1 MKSDSDLLRSYVQD
15 NCSEAFTEIVRRNV
29 NLVHSCV
36 LRRIGGDA
44 QMAEDITQKV
54 FSDLA
59 RKSSKLANLSSVSG
73 WLYVGANLASA
84 EFVRKERRRKTRE
97 LEASRM
103 QEIMTE
109 EGTPTSD
116 EWNQIRNLIDD
127 LICELNQ
134 SDREAVVLRF
144 FSKRTYLE
152 IAGIQCT
159 KEDGARK
166 RVMRALEKLR
176 LMLAKSGVA
185 SSVEA
190 LEATL
195 VKQKDTN
202 APQNLANRVAGIA
215 VMEFGAAG
223 AATSWLLSLGRVLT
237 SKAVTM
243 GAVFVAA
250 AILIAWQHHKND
262 LLQGH
267 IDKLHGRTEEI
278 RGLEQDN
285 RRLTQTIVE
294 AEDLRRTLAAIPSP
308 RSAGSTVTER
318 QVGAPLNVN
327 VTSKGQIAWENE
339 PVTLQEFLD
348 RLVAFHS
355 QDLGSSAQLVING
368 APGAT
373 FSQTAYVVEQAS
385 KAGFH
390 DIVINS
396 QAPPAPGD
404 SWAFTGPVPP
414 KPGDVAPPMLP
425 DETVKP

>member
-1 MKSDSDLLRSYVQD
+1 VTSWDGPILQLGHGVLHPSSQGSGRVCGLGSVLEWVLLGAPHGFPILVSISCPLCCITAALGYTEMKSDSDLLRSYVQD

-159 KEDGARK
+159 KEDGARS
-166 RVMRALEKLR
+166 E
-176 LMLAKSGVA
+176 
-185 SSVEA
+185 
-190 LEATL
+190 
-195 VKQKDTN
+195 
-202 APQNLANRVAGIA
+202 
-215 VMEFGAAG
+215 
-223 AATSWLLSLGRVLT
+223 
-237 SKAVTM
+237 
-243 GAVFVAA
+243 
-250 AILIAWQHHKND
+250 
-262 LLQGH
+262 
-267 IDKLHGRTEEI
+267 
-278 RGLEQDN
+278 
-285 RRLTQTIVE
+285 
-294 AEDLRRTLAAIPSP
+294 
-308 RSAGSTVTER
+308 
-318 QVGAPLNVN
+318 
-327 VTSKGQIAWENE
+327 
-339 PVTLQEFLD
+339 
-348 RLVAFHS
+348 
-355 QDLGSSAQLVING
+355 
-368 APGAT
+368 
-373 FSQTAYVVEQAS
+373 
-385 KAGFH
+385 
-390 DIVINS
+390 
-396 QAPPAPGD
+396 
-404 SWAFTGPVPP
+404 
-414 KPGDVAPPMLP
+414 
-425 DETVKP
+425 